1 MIREPE
7 IQRGFAREIANCSA
21 EKKREILGKLAQEI
35 LSATEKILSAN
46 ALDMDAA
53 KGDISPVMLD
63 RLRLEEG
70 RVQAMAKG
78 ILEVAQLPDPVGVVL
93 SQQTR
98 PNGLLIEKKSVAMGT
113 IGIIYES
120 RPNVTSDAAAL
131 ALMAGSACI
140 LRSGKE
146 AHRTA
151 TAIVNAMVQGL
162 VSCGLSPEVITL
174 LEDTSRESAMA
185 LMQAK
190 GVVDLL
196 IPRGGK
202 GLIATCVQNATV
214 PVLETGTG
222 ICHGYVDKEAD
233 LELAL
238 AVIENAKVSRPSV
251 CNAMEVCLIHKEIAK
266 EFLPM
271 LWHRLNPEG
280 VSFRMTATCC
290 AMLEE
295 VTGESYSPAS
305 EEDFST
311 EFLDYILAVDV
322 VSSVEEG
329 ISHINGHSTGHSEV
343 ILTQNQETAD
353 RFTREVDS
361 AVVYVNASTRF
372 TDGGEFGLGC
382 EMGISTQKLHA
393 RGPVGLEE
401 LCAYHYVITGTGQVR

>member
-238 AVIENAKVSRPSV
+238 AVDRKSV
-251 CNAMEVCLIHKEIAK
+251 V
-266 EFLPM
+266 
-271 LWHRLNPEG
+271 
-280 VSFRMTATCC
+280 
-290 AMLEE
+290 
-295 VTGESYSPAS
+295 
-305 EEDFST
+305 
-311 EFLDYILAVDV
+311 
-322 VSSVEEG
+322 
-329 ISHINGHSTGHSEV
+329 
-343 ILTQNQETAD
+343 
-353 RFTREVDS
+353 
-361 AVVYVNASTRF
+361 
-372 TDGGEFGLGC
+372 
-382 EMGISTQKLHA
+382 
-393 RGPVGLEE
+393 
-401 LCAYHYVITGTGQVR
+401 